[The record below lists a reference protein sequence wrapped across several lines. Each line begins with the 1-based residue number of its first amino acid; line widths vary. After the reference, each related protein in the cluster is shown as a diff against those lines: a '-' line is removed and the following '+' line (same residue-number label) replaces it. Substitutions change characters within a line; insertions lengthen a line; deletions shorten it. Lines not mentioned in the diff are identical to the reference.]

1 MEYEIILNTIEKVK
15 KFVSVIDKFENDIDI
30 VSGRYIV
37 NGHSIM
43 ALFSLDLMNSLRV
56 IIHGANEGEIEKFE
70 EVMEE
75 FRADESN
82 SK

>member
-1 MEYEIILNTIEKVK
+1 MEYEIMLDTIEKVK
-15 KFVSVIDKFENDIDI
+15 KFVSVIDKLENDIDI

-43 ALFSLDLMNSLRV
+43 ALFSLDLMNSIRV
-56 IIHGANEGEIEKFE
+56 IIHGVNENEIKKFE

-75 FRADESN
+75 FRVNESN
-82 SK
+82 S

>member
-1 MEYEIILNTIEKVK
+1 MEYEIKLDTIEKVK

-43 ALFSLDLMNSLRV
+43 ALFSLDLMNSIRV
-56 IIHGANEGEIEKFE
+56 IIHGVNENEIKKFE

-75 FRADESN
+75 FRVDEL
-82 SK
+82 

>member
-1 MEYEIILNTIEKVK
+1 MEYEIMLDTIEKVK

-43 ALFSLDLMNSLRV
+43 ALFSLDLMNSIRV
-56 IIHGANEGEIEKFE
+56 IIHGTNESEIEKFE

-75 FRADESN
+75 FRVDEI
-82 SK
+82 

>member
-1 MEYEIILNTIEKVK
+1 MEYEIILDTIEKVK

-56 IIHGANEGEIEKFE
+56 IIHGANKSEIEKFE

-75 FRADESN
+75 FKVDEL
-82 SK
+82 

>member
-1 MEYEIILNTIEKVK
+1 MEYEIILDTIEKVK

-37 NGHSIM
+37 NGHSLM
-43 ALFSLDLMNSLRV
+43 ALFSLDLMNSLKV
-56 IIHGANEGEIEKFE
+56 IIHGANESEIEKFE

-75 FRADESN
+75 FKVDD
-82 SK
+82 

>member
-1 MEYEIILNTIEKVK
+1 MEYEIILDTIEKVK

-56 IIHGANEGEIEKFE
+56 IIHGANESELEKFE

-75 FRADESN
+75 FRVDESN
-82 SK
+82 S

>member
-1 MEYEIILNTIEKVK
+1 MEYEIILDTIEKVK

-56 IIHGANEGEIEKFE
+56 IIHGANKSEIEKFE
-70 EVMEE
+70 EAMEE
-75 FRADESN
+75 FRVDEI
-82 SK
+82 

>member
-1 MEYEIILNTIEKVK
+1 MEYEIILDTIEKVK

-56 IIHGANEGEIEKFE
+56 IIHGANKSEIEKFE
-70 EVMEE
+70 EAMEE
-75 FRADESN
+75 FKVDEL
-82 SK
+82 

>member
-1 MEYEIILNTIEKVK
+1 MEYEIILDTIEKVK

-37 NGHSIM
+37 NGHSLM
-43 ALFSLDLMNSLRV
+43 ALFSLDLMNSLKV
-56 IIHGANEGEIEKFE
+56 IIHGANESEKEKFE

-75 FRADESN
+75 FRVDESN
-82 SK
+82 S